1 MKEMIQA
8 RLNKEDQNLLKELEA
23 TTGQSTSSLIK
34 KGLRL
39 VYEKEVKGTQSALDV
54 AQPNVGQFRASIS
67 DLSLHKKHLKGYG
80 K

>member
-8 RLNKEDQNLLKELEA
+8 RLNKEDQSLLKELEV
-23 TTGQSTSSLIK
+23 TTGQSVSSLIK
-34 KGLRL
+34 EGLRL

-54 AQPNVGQFRASIS
+54 AQTHVGRLTAPFT